1 MAAFKCGY
9 SRVLNAAKNSVLMA
23 CCLRYGRTYE
33 ARPKAKW
40 AETRLTL
47 GRVLDAA

>member
-33 ARPKAKW
+33 ARPKVMA
-40 AETRLTL
+40 L